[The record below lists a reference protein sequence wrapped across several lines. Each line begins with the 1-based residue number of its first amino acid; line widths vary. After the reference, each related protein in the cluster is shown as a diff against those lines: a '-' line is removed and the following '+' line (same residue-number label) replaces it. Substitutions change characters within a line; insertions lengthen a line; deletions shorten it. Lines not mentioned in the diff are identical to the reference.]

1 MLTWLIHR
9 VDILAPGESAGN
21 PPWMSYNCRS
31 MEQSQFLDVLDLE
44 EARRRFHVALDL
56 EPLAAE
62 EIDLDDALG
71 RVLAESVAAGA
82 DVPGFTR
89 SNVDG
94 FAVRAAD
101 TFGCGEE
108 NPRTLALNDEIL
120 NPGVA
125 PRGTVSPGTATVIAT
140 GGVLPRG
147 ADAVVMVEHTVPDGD
162 GGIQVRRAVAPG
174 YRLARAGS
182 DIARGETVLRRG
194 TLLTS
199 RETGILAALGRRRLQ
214 VVRRPLVAI
223 FSTGDEVVAP
233 GQPLALGQVYDANAT
248 VLADVVRELGCL
260 PLHLGIVPDDTRQLE
275 ATLRR
280 GLDEADVV
288 VLSGGT
294 SKGGGDLNADVVGR
308 LTRPGI
314 LVHGVA
320 LKPGKPTCL
329 ASHGGRPVV
338 ILPGFPTS
346 MIFTFHEFVAPVLR
360 RLSGLPPT
368 RRRQVR
374 AVVPARLNSEIGR
387 TEYFLV
393 GLVQPAG
400 SREPAGHPYDLPVA
414 VPLGKGSGSVTSFGA
429 ADGFF
434 AVPRQDEYLPAG
446 EVVDVT
452 LLGRDLEPADLVI
465 QGSHCLGLEIILEEI
480 RRHGFTARALTVG
493 SSPGLQAVAAGHA
506 DLAGIHLHDPDT
518 DTYNS
523 HCLPAGV
530 DLIPG
535 YGRLQGIVFRP
546 GDERFAGSDAPTIM
560 ARLLAGNGPGA
571 DTVMI
576 HRNRGAG
583 TRVLLDA
590 LLGEARPPGYNV
602 EARSHHEV
610 AAAVA
615 QERADWGVAIAPVA
629 ALNDLGFL
637 PLKEERLDFAVLE
650 NRLARPAVAA
660 FAAALQSPEV
670 RERLR
675 EAGFSA

>member
-1 MLTWLIHR
+1 M
-9 VDILAPGESAGN
+9 A
-21 PPWMSYNCRS
+21 YNRQS
-31 MEQSQFLDVLDLE
+31 MEQSQFLEILHLDA
-44 EARRRFHVALDL
+44 ARRRFHGALDL
-56 EPLAAE
+56 QPLGAE
-62 EIDLDDALG
+62 EIDLKDALG
-71 RVLAESVAAGA
+71 RVLAEAMAAGA

-108 NPRTLALNDEIL
+108 NPFTLTLNAEIL

-125 PRGTVSPGTATVIAT
+125 PQDEVTPGTATVIAT

-147 ADAVVMVEHTVPDGD
+147 ADAVVMVEHTVPDDD

-174 YRLARAGS
+174 SRLSRAGS

-199 RETGILAALGRRRLQ
+199 RETGILAALGRRRVPVIRQ
-214 VVRRPLVAI
+214 PRVAI

-248 VLADVVRELGCL
+248 VLADVVREMGCL
-260 PLHLGIVPDDTRQLE
+260 PISLGIVPDDTRQLE
-275 ATLRR
+275 AMLQR

-360 RLSGLPPT
+360 CLGGLPPT
-368 RRRQVR
+368 RSRQVR
-374 AVVPARLNSEIGR
+374 ATVPSRLNSEIGR

-393 GLVQPAG
+393 GLVQATGNQEAG
-400 SREPAGHPYDLPVA
+400 SGSQALPVA

-434 AVPRQDEYLPAG
+434 AVPRQDEFLPAG

-493 SSPGLQAVAAGHA
+493 SSSGLQAVAAGHA

-518 DTYNS
+518 DTYNR

-530 DLIPG
+530 ELIPG
-535 YGRLQGIVFRP
+535 YGRLQGIVFRQ
-546 GDERFAGSDAPTIM
+546 GDARFAGNDAGEVVSRI
-560 ARLLAGNGPGA
+560 LAGDA
-571 DTVMI
+571 VMI

-583 TRVLLDA
+583 TRILIDG
-590 LLGEARPPGYNV
+590 LLGEARPSGHSV

-615 QERADWGVAIAPVA
+615 QGRADWGVAIAPVA
-629 ALNDLGFL
+629 TLNDLGFL
-637 PLKEERLDFAVLE
+637 PLKEERLDFAVQVK
-650 NRLARPAVAA
+650 RMARPAVAA
-660 FAAALQSPEV
+660 FAAALQSSAA
-670 RERLR
+670 RQRLQ